1 MFALFYL
8 RLLGVCV
15 GRSGRD
21 FARGCAMRF
30 EPGFVKEASRV
41 RHAFLWLGPFS
52 WPKGECGA
60 SLAGPFW
67 AYFSENLTNFA
78 ERGVILE
85 QVGNEGQFAL
95 TKNADSFYL
104 WSYGPIF
111 GGQHGESLGC
121 FFACSRWR
129 IRLKPVPLCARGL
142 GESNGTP
149 CTCVRPA
156 NTELCAHL
164 SPPLFVPQPPFTA
177 AKWQRGG
184 EGVLVWPFG
193 GQKMRVGGVSEGSCG
208 EWGREQGSWWGVQ
221 SPREV
226 GRRR

>member
-1 MFALFYL
+1 
-8 RLLGVCV
+8 
-15 GRSGRD
+15 
-21 FARGCAMRF
+21 MRF

-121 FFACSRWR
+121 F
-129 IRLKPVPLCARGL
+129 LHVPVGGSA
-142 GESNGTP
+142 SNRYH
-149 CTCVRPA
+149 CVRGALGIQMGPLA
-156 NTELCAHL
+156 RV
-164 SPPLFVPQPPFTA
+164 SDPPTRSYVPISHHHFSSHNRPLQQQSG
-177 AKWQRGG
+177 KG
-184 EGVLVWPFG
+184 EGRGSLFGRSGDKRCVLVVFR
-193 GQKMRVGGVSEGSCG
+193 RVPVVSGDANRGPGGVCSHRGRLAG
-208 EWGREQGSWWGVQ
+208 EDDL
-221 SPREV
+221 
-226 GRRR
+226 

>member
-85 QVGNEGQFAL
+85 QIGNEGQFAL
-95 TKNADSFYL
+95 TKNADSCYL

-111 GGQHGESLGC
+111 GGQHGESLGGV
-121 FFACSRWR
+121 
-129 IRLKPVPLCARGL
+129 LHVPVGGSA
-142 GESNGTP
+142 SNRYH
-149 CTCVRPA
+149 CVRGALGIQMGPPA
-156 NTELCAHL
+156 RVPDPPTRRYAPHL
-164 SPPLFVPQPPFTA
+164 SPPLLVPQTPFDSSKV
-177 AKWQRGG
+177 AKGG

-193 GQKMRVGGVSEGSCG
+193 GQKMRVAGVSEGSCG
-208 EWGREQGSWWGVQ
+208 E
-221 SPREV
+221 
-226 GRRR
+226 

>member
-85 QVGNEGQFAL
+85 QIGNEGQFAL
-95 TKNADSFYL
+95 TKNADSCYL

-111 GGQHGESLGC
+111 GGPTWGKFGKVFCMFPLADPRQTGTIVRAGPWGFKWDPLHVCPLHVCPTRQHGDM
-121 FFACSRWR
+121 
-129 IRLKPVPLCARGL
+129 
-142 GESNGTP
+142 
-149 CTCVRPA
+149 RPIS
-156 NTELCAHL
+156 HHH
-164 SPPLFVPQPPFTA
+164 F
-177 AKWQRGG
+177 
-184 EGVLVWPFG
+184 
-193 GQKMRVGGVSEGSCG
+193 
-208 EWGREQGSWWGVQ
+208 
-221 SPREV
+221 
-226 GRRR
+226 